1 MKTGRRPRKRRPTLE
16 EEERLDKTILRLSAL
31 CDIDHRYDWKTNEKR
46 VRDASEALLE
56 LWEMA
61 DFLIEPSNKEKGLT
75 FREVKHFNDSLKEIL
90 FFNPDFPGK
99 RDLKLRLSALLEKG
113 IDATELREIL
123 FWDLTEFRTL
133 ILNALQ
139 ARGEKIVEKTSKLNS
154 TCEGENPKSM
164 Q

>member
-16 EEERLDKTILRLSAL
+16 EEERLDKTILSIGAL
-31 CDIDHRYDWKTNEKR
+31 CHIDHSYDWKTNEER
-46 VRDASEALLE
+46 VRDANAALLE
-56 LWEMA
+56 LWQMA
-61 DFLIEPSNKEKGLT
+61 GFLIEPSNTEQGPT
-75 FREVKHFNDSLKEIL
+75 FREVKHFNNSLKEIL

-99 RDLKLRLSALLEKG
+99 HDLKLRLSALLEKG

-123 FWDLTEFRTL
+123 FWDLTEFRTV

-139 ARGEKIVEKTSKLNS
+139 ARGEKIVEKTIKLNS
-154 TCEGENPKSM
+154 TCEGENPTRM